1 MKLLALDCSTKATG
15 VAIFDNKQ
23 LLGSSVITASSTD
36 LIKRIHKMVDAIDE
50 LIGQLSIDIIVMEEV
65 IPDHQKNTNTFK
77 ALMYLQA
84 AIVIMLHD
92 KYPRV
97 KLELVYPGSWH
108 STCGIKIGRGVK
120 RETLKEAD
128 IRFANEAYN
137 LNITSDDQADAICIG
152 HSFLHPH
159 LTTNSTKK
167 QPDDDMIMF
176 E

>member
-15 VAIFDNKQ
+15 VAIFENKK

-36 LIKRIHKMVDAIDE
+36 LIKRIHKMVDTIDQLITE
-50 LIGQLSIDIIVMEEV
+50 LNIDQVTMEEV
-65 IPDHQKNTNTFK
+65 IPDHAKNAQTFK

-92 KYPRV
+92 KHPRV
-97 KLELVYPGSWH
+97 GTDLTYPGSWR
-108 STCGIKIGRGVK
+108 STCGIKIGRGVM

-128 IRFANEAYN
+128 IKFANQTYN
-137 LNITSDDQADAICIG
+137 LTVTSDDEADAICIG
-152 HSFLHPH
+152 HAYLYPK
-159 LTTNSTKK
+159 N
-167 QPDDDMIMF
+167 DNGEINW

>member
-15 VAIFDNKQ
+15 VAIFDQKT

-36 LIKRIHKMVDAIDE
+36 LIKRIHKMVETIDQLVNE
-50 LIGQLSIDIIVMEEV
+50 LNIDIVVMEEV
-65 IPDHQKNTNTFK
+65 IPDHSKNTNTFK

-92 KYPRV
+92 KYPKV
-97 KLELVYPGSWH
+97 QLELVYPGSWR

-128 IRFANEAYN
+128 IRFANQTYN
-137 LNITSDDQADAICIG
+137 LNIASDDQADAICIG
-152 HSFLHPH
+152 HAHLHPK
-159 LTTNSTKK
+159 ND
-167 QPDDDMIMF
+167 PDNG
-176 E
+176 ELNWE